1 METHVSGIIKEYFI
15 QKKRKW
21 FTWRCFRE
29 LDPKLNRKITA
40 LNICRHSAACLF
52 VCFNLAILFL
62 EHENCGVFKWHFCN
76 QLWLTS
82 LISPHKKNPRSFG
95 YCPKYSQPPPS
106 PLHKFWATFP
116 LFCKMSYFTK
126 KNGWNDN
133 FEIKNQL
140 RGCLWWWHCSPWTH
154 G

>member
-1 METHVSGIIKEYFI
+1 METHVSGIKEYFI
-15 QKKRKW
+15 KKNENGSPGDVSVNLIPNWIARSQPST
-21 FTWRCFRE
+21 FVVTR
-29 LDPKLNRKITA
+29 L
-40 LNICRHSAACLF
+40 HVCLF
-52 VCFNLAILFL
+52 DLIWQYCILNMKIVGCSDDTFAT
-62 EHENCGVFKWHFCN
+62 NFDP
-76 QLWLTS
+76 T
-82 LISPHKKNPRSFG
+82 NPRSFG

-140 RGCLWWWHCSPWTH
+140 RGCLWWWHWSPWTH